1 MSGNFIIKENIEKE
15 KFPIIISL
23 PHSGDNYYS
32 EFIKSSLLDKDE
44 LCRAEDSF
52 VDEIWDFS
60 INEGYCY
67 IKSTIPRIY
76 VDLNRHPL
84 ELDPYLCSSDIPKF
98 EQSKSL
104 KVLSGIG
111 VIPKVSNYGNDIYAE
126 PLSRAEIRKRLISY
140 YFPYHRALKYM
151 IKRLK
156 NKFKD
161 VLVIDCHS
169 MPSSDVPKKSTFV
182 DINLGNNYGLSIS
195 ENIFNLI
202 RGNFEKLGFI
212 VEENVPYSGGF
223 ITQFYGNPSDGIHV
237 LQLEINRS
245 IFMDEKLFKKNRNIE
260 QISKKIRKA
269 TKSILL
275 KL

>member
-1 MSGNFIIKENIEKE
+1 MSGNFIIKENVEKE
-15 KFPIIISL
+15 NFPIIISL

>member
-1 MSGNFIIKENIEKE
+1 MSGNFIIKENVEKE

-156 NKFKD
+156 NKFND

-202 RGNFEKLGFI
+202 RSNFEKLGFI
-212 VEENVPYSGGF
+212 VEENIPYSGGF
-223 ITQFYGNPSDGIHV
+223 ITQFYGNPSNGIHV

-245 IFMDEKLFKKNRNIE
+245 IFMDEKLLKKNRNIE

>member
-1 MSGNFIIKENIEKE
+1 MSGCYIIKENIEKE

-44 LCRAEDSF
+44 LRRAEDSF

-111 VIPKVSNYGNDIYAE
+111 VIPKVSNYGNDIYSE

-202 RGNFEKLGFI
+202 RSNFEKLGFI
-212 VEENVPYSGGF
+212 VEENIPYSGGF
-223 ITQFYGNPSDGIHV
+223 ITQFYGNPSNGIHV

-245 IFMDEKLFKKNRNIE
+245 IFMDEKLLKKNRNIE

>member
-202 RGNFEKLGFI
+202 RSNFEKLGFI
-212 VEENVPYSGGF
+212 VEENIPYSGGF
-223 ITQFYGNPSDGIHV
+223 ITQFYGNPSNGIHV

-245 IFMDEKLFKKNRNIE
+245 IFMDEKLLKKNRNIE

>member
-52 VDEIWDFS
+52 VVEIWDFS

>member
-126 PLSRAEIRKRLISY
+126 PLSREEIRKRLISY

-202 RGNFEKLGFI
+202 RSNFEKLGFI
-212 VEENVPYSGGF
+212 VEENIPYSGGF

>member
-156 NKFKD
+156 NKFND

>member
-32 EFIKSSLLDKDE
+32 EFINSSLLDKDE

-76 VDLNRHPL
+76 VVLNRHPL

-156 NKFKD
+156 NKFND

-212 VEENVPYSGGF
+212 VEENIPYSGGF

-260 QISKKIRKA
+260 LISKKIRKA

>member
-1 MSGNFIIKENIEKE
+1 MSGNFIIKENVEKE

-44 LCRAEDSF
+44 LRRAEDSF

-212 VEENVPYSGGF
+212 VEENIPYSGGF

>member
-245 IFMDEKLFKKNRNIE
+245 IFMDEKLLKKNRNIE

>member
-1 MSGNFIIKENIEKE
+1 MSGIFIIKENIEKE

-111 VIPKVSNYGNDIYAE
+111 VIPKVSNYGNDIYSE

-212 VEENVPYSGGF
+212 VEENIPYSGGF

-245 IFMDEKLFKKNRNIE
+245 IFMDEKLLKKNRNIE

>member
-212 VEENVPYSGGF
+212 VEENIPYSGGF

-245 IFMDEKLFKKNRNIE
+245 IFMDEKLLKKNRNIE

>member
-1 MSGNFIIKENIEKE
+1 MSGCYIIKENIEKE

-44 LCRAEDSF
+44 LRRAEDSF

-202 RGNFEKLGFI
+202 RSNFEKLGFI
-212 VEENVPYSGGF
+212 VEENIPYSGGF
-223 ITQFYGNPSDGIHV
+223 ITQFYGNPSNGIHV

-245 IFMDEKLFKKNRNIE
+245 IFMDEKLLKKNRNIE

>member
-1 MSGNFIIKENIEKE
+1 M
-15 KFPIIISL
+15 

-32 EFIKSSLLDKDE
+32 EFIKSSLLDKDD

-111 VIPKVSNYGNDIYAE
+111 VIPKVSNYGNDIYSE

-151 IKRLK
+151 IKKCIITL
-156 NKFKD
+156 
-161 VLVIDCHS
+161 C
-169 MPSSDVPKKSTFV
+169 
-182 DINLGNNYGLSIS
+182 SIW
-195 ENIFNLI
+195 
-202 RGNFEKLGFI
+202 
-212 VEENVPYSGGF
+212 
-223 ITQFYGNPSDGIHV
+223 
-237 LQLEINRS
+237 
-245 IFMDEKLFKKNRNIE
+245 
-260 QISKKIRKA
+260 
-269 TKSILL
+269 
-275 KL
+275 

>member
-212 VEENVPYSGGF
+212 VEENIPYSGGF